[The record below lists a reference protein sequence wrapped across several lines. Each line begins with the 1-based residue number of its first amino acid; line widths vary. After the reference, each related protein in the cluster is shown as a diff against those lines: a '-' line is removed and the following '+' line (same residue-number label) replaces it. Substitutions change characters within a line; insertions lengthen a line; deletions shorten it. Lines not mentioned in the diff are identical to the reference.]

1 MNALFGIS
9 KDADILGKPLANRD
23 EIEAFEN
30 DVGHGPAAPYFPDL
44 YNIKG
49 AWNHA
54 LLLVFMEE
62 YTKKFMIEDEDDQD
76 DITKMFMDR
85 MRRLRRKVK
94 QVMRLPGE
102 TDTQLSQRYL
112 AKHRRI
118 LKEQRR
124 NSRRNEVS
132 RVTIHFK
139 MSADPLTEV

>member
-30 DVGHGPAAPYFPDL
+30 DVGHGPAAPYLPDL

-124 NSRRNEVS
+124 NSHRNEVS

-139 MSADPLTEV
+139 MSANPLTEV

>member
-1 MNALFGIS
+1 MNTLFDIA
-9 KDADILGKPLANRD
+9 KDADILAKPLADRD
-23 EIEAFEN
+23 EIRAFES
-30 DVGHGPAAPYFPDL
+30 DEGEGGGPVPPYLPDL
-44 YNIKG
+44 VNIRG

-76 DITKMFMDR
+76 DITKMFMDQLF
-85 MRRLRRKVK
+85 RLRRKVK
-94 QVMRLPGE
+94 QTTRLPGE
-102 TDTQLSQRYL
+102 TDVQLSQRYL

-132 RVTIHFK
+132 
-139 MSADPLTEV
+139 

>member
-30 DVGHGPAAPYFPDL
+30 DVGHGPAAPYLPDL

-139 MSADPLTEV
+139 MSANPLTEV

>member
-30 DVGHGPAAPYFPDL
+30 DVGHGPAAPYLPDL

>member
-30 DVGHGPAAPYFPDL
+30 DVGHGPAAPYLPDL

-102 TDTQLSQRYL
+102 TDTQLSQQYL

>member
-9 KDADILGKPLANRD
+9 KDADILSKPLANRD

-30 DVGHGPAAPYFPDL
+30 EVGHGPVAPYLPDL
-44 YNIKG
+44 YHVRG
-49 AWNHA
+49 TWNHA

-76 DITKMFMDR
+76 DITQMFMDR
-85 MRRLRRKVK
+85 MFRLRRKVK

-102 TDTQLSQRYL
+102 TDVQLGQRYL
-112 AKHRRI
+112 AKHKRI

-132 RVTIHFK
+132 
-139 MSADPLTEV
+139 